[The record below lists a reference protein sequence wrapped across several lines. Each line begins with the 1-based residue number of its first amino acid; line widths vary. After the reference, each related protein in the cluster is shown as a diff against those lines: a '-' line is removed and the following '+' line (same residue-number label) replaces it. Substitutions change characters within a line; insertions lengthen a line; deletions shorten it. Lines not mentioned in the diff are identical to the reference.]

1 MKFEFYTH
9 PVTFCIIRDFYATDE
24 VQLIHDE
31 LDQLEP
37 HFGGAEKTGTARNIR
52 GNPKKHNRGVFL
64 DDFYGNEKN
73 ASSILKLNRKTFSP
87 EVKYELAKGNWFFKY
102 LDRTNHDST
111 LVSMYR
117 QGHYYH
123 AHEDQSFITAIYYT
137 WKEPK
142 AFEGGD
148 IFFENF
154 QVPITNNCL
163 LVFPSNTKHT
173 VTKVAKGSGRYA
185 ISQFIS
191 YERPPHPRPSI
202 RRFTN
207 FLSVIDF
214 DTVWSIINKEKMEAQ
229 SGQSLEGARKFGF
242 LNLDNEPF
250 FTNYLVEKIKRAVDL
265 PNLHMDRVYA
275 NGQVFGQ
282 DGSFHQDNERPGTFT
297 FLLYMNKVN
306 DLDKWGGETQFKFY
320 DDQLTVFQP
329 ETNSALLFDS
339 TLWHRGLGPS
349 RHIDE
354 MRITI
359 AWKFTFTETV
369 DR

>member
-9 PVTFCIIRDFYATDE
+9 PVTFCIIRDFYAADE

-31 LDQLEP
+31 LDQLDR
-37 HFGGAEKTGTARNIR
+37 HLGGAEKTGTAHNIH
-52 GNPKKHNRGVFL
+52 GSPKKHNRGVFL
-64 DDFYGNEKN
+64 DDFYGKERN

-148 IFFENF
+148 LFLEDF

-173 VTKVAKGSGRYA
+173 VSKVTKGSGRYA

-191 YERPPHPRPSI
+191 YERPFPRPNI
-202 RRFTN
+202 RRYAN
-207 FLSVIDF
+207 FLSIQEF
-214 DTVWSIINKEKMEAQ
+214 DRVWSIINDSKTWTQ
-229 SGQSLEGARKFGF
+229 DGISREGTRKFGH
-242 LNLDNEPF
+242 LDLIHEPYF
-250 FTNYLVEKIKRAVDL
+250 SEYLVSKIRRETDMNARL
-265 PNLHMDRVYA
+265 DRVYA

-282 DGSFHQDNERPGTFT
+282 DGSFHQDNERPNTFT

-306 DLDKWGGETQFKFY
+306 DVDNWGGETQFKFY

-349 RHIDE
+349 RHIDD
-354 MRITI
+354 MRVTI
-359 AWKFTFTETV
+359 AWKFTLSETV
-369 DR
+369 VR